1 MNMARRIRDP
11 DFGSIELPEPPTRE
25 EFEKNAGL
33 LRERGPRGR
42 LWPSGSVGPCPNCGR
57 RGFVGR
63 DNLEMSLPKPG
74 GAVIFRGL
82 RGARCDGCGAQ
93 VLEADDLIRVEAEAV
108 TAIASDYE
116 AKVSRIGS
124 GTLGT
129 YWPRDV
135 VRSMGLTPA
144 TKAFIQVLDRRTA
157 LVRFD
162 RPKDGP
168 DSAANETARSEEA
181 ASATRRK
188 RLRRPGRGKA
198 SPS

>member
-1 MNMARRIRDP
+1 MPRKIRDP
-11 DFGSIELPEPPTRE
+11 DFGTIELPDPPSRE
-25 EFEKNAGL
+25 EFEKNARL

-42 LWPSGSVGPCPNCGR
+42 LWPSGSVGPCSSCGR
-57 RGFVGR
+57 RSFVGR

-82 RGARCDGCGAQ
+82 RGAHCDGCGAQ

-108 TAIASDYE
+108 TAIVSDYE

-157 LVRFD
+157 LVRFN
-162 RPKDGP
+162 RPKDSP
-168 DSAANETARSEEA
+168 DPAANEKPRSEEA
-181 ASATRRK
+181 APVTRRK
-188 RLRRPGRGKA
+188 RLHRPGHGKS